1 MSAALRRRLQGLA
14 FLAVVVAL
22 LGLAVAKY
30 EGAFSD
36 GVPVTL
42 QLERAGNQLAE
53 RGDVKVRGLIV
64 GTIEDISTGG
74 SGATVELSLHPD
86 KIGLIPANVSARLIP
101 KTLFGEKYVSLV
113 PPAQPSVA
121 RLAAGDVIGMDRSQ
135 SARELERVLD
145 GLLPLLTAVEPQKL
159 ATTLGALSQSLSGR
173 GDQLGDTLVRLQAL
187 LTELNTE
194 LPNLQ
199 ADITELADF
208 SGNLADVAPD
218 LLDALE
224 DFSVTSRTIVEQ
236 RQDLRALLTGL
247 TEASD
252 DLRGFLVANRKNIIA
267 LAASSRPTLDSLAR
281 YSPEFPCLLSQLS
294 GLIPEADKVFGKGT
308 GKPGIQITL
317 EIINPRGKYLPNQD
331 EPRYRDDRGPRCYPI
346 TVPSPQYPPDGP
358 FKDGSVA
365 PPPPP
370 DTPMGD
376 PTDFGV
382 DTFGTRAAS
391 YPGMGVA
398 NSPGEQQVV
407 AELIAARSGGS
418 PEAVPNWSTM
428 LVGPLYRGSEVTLT

>member
-1 MSAALRRRLQGLA
+1 MTTLRRRLRGLA
-14 FLAVVVAL
+14 FLVVVAAL
-22 LGLAVAKY
+22 LSLAIAKY
-30 EGAFSD
+30 GGAFSD

-42 QLERAGNQLAE
+42 QIERAGNQLAE
-53 RGDVKVRGLIV
+53 RGDVKVRGLVV
-64 GTIEDISTGG
+64 GTIENISTDG
-74 SGATVELSLHPD
+74 SGATVELSLQPD
-86 KIGLIPANVSARLIP
+86 KIGLVPANVSARLIP

-121 RLAAGDVIGMDRSQ
+121 RLAAGDVIGLDRSQ
-135 SARELERVLD
+135 PARELEQALD

-159 ATTLGALSQSLSGR
+159 ATTLGALSQALSGR
-173 GDQLGDTLVRLQAL
+173 GDQLGETLVRLQAL
-187 LTELNTE
+187 LTEVNTE

-208 SGNLADVAPD
+208 SGNLADLAPD

-224 DFSVTSRTIVEQ
+224 DFSVTSATIVEQ
-236 RQDLRALLTGL
+236 RQDLRALFTGL

-267 LAASSRPTLDSLAR
+267 LAASSRPTLESLAR

-294 GLIPEADKVFGKGT
+294 GLVPEVDKVFGKGT
-308 GKPGIQITL
+308 GKPGVHITL
-317 EIINPRGKYLPNQD
+317 EIINPRGRYIPNQD

-346 TVPSPQYPPDGP
+346 VVPGPQYPPDGP

-376 PTDFGV
+376 PEDFGV
-382 DTFGTRAAS
+382 DTFGTRAAA

-398 NSPGEQQVV
+398 NSPGEQQLV
-407 AELIAARSGGS
+407 AELVAARSGGS
-418 PEAVPNWSTM
+418 PAAVPGWSTM

>member
-1 MSAALRRRLQGLA
+1 MTALRRRLQGLA

-22 LGLAVAKY
+22 LGLALAKY
-30 EGAFSD
+30 GGAFSD

-42 QLERAGNQLAE
+42 QIDRVGNQLTE

-64 GTIEDISTGG
+64 GTIQNISTDG
-74 SGATVELSLHPD
+74 SGATVELSLQPD
-86 KIGLIPANVSARLIP
+86 KIDLIPANVSARLIP

-113 PPAQPSVA
+113 PPAQPSVT

-135 SARELERVLD
+135 SARELERALD
-145 GLLPLLTAVEPQKL
+145 GLLPLLQAVEPQKL
-159 ATTLGALSQSLSGR
+159 ATTLGALSQALSGR
-173 GDQLGDTLVRLQAL
+173 GDQLGDTLVRLQGL
-187 LTELNTE
+187 LTEFNTE
-194 LPNLQ
+194 LPDLQ

-208 SGNLADVAPD
+208 SGTLADVAPD

-224 DFSVTSRTIVEQ
+224 DFSVTSATIVEQ
-236 RQDLRALLTGL
+236 RQDLRALFTGL

-267 LAASSRPTLDSLAR
+267 LAASSRPTLESLAR
-281 YSPEFPCLLSQLS
+281 YAPEFPCLFSQIS

-308 GKPGIQITL
+308 GKPGIHITL

-331 EPRYRDDRGPRCYPI
+331 EPRYLDDRGPRCYPI
-346 TVPSPQYPPDGP
+346 IVPGPQYPPDGP
-358 FKDGSVA
+358 FQDGSVA

-376 PTDFGV
+376 PKDFGV
-382 DTFGTRAAS
+382 DTFGTRGAS

-407 AELIAARSGGS
+407 AELIAAHNGGS
-418 PEAVPNWSTM
+418 AAAVPSWSTM